1 MSNYTWIVTGGTI
14 TAGGTINDNTVTVT
28 WTGAAGTVSVNYN
41 NATNC
46 TAAAPAVNNVTINP
60 LPVPTITGNAA
71 ACLNSTGNIYT
82 TEAGMSN
89 YTWIVTG
96 GTITAGG
103 TINDNTVTVTW
114 TGAAG
119 TVSVNY
125 NNATNCTAAA
135 PAVNNVT
142 INPLPVPT
150 ITGNAAAC
158 LNSTGNIYTTE
169 AGMSNYTW
177 IVTGGTIT
185 AGGTI
190 NDNTVTVTWTG
201 AAGTVSVN
209 YNNATNCTA
218 AAPAVN
224 NVTINPLPVP
234 TITGN
239 AAACLNSTGN
249 IYTTEA
255 GMSNYTWI
263 VTGGTITAG
272 GTINDNTVTVTWT
285 GAAGTVSVNY
295 NNATNCTAAAPAVN
309 NVTINPLPVPTITG
323 NAAACLNSTGNI
335 YTTEAGMS
343 NYTWIVTG
351 GTITAG
357 GTINDNTVTVTWT
370 GAAGTV
376 SVNYNN
382 ATNCTAAAPA
392 VNNVTINPL
401 PVPTITGNAAACLNS
416 TGNIYTTEAG
426 MSNYTWIVTGG
437 TITAGGT
444 INDNTVTV
452 TWTGAAGTV
461 SVNYNNATNCTAAAP
476 AVNNVTINPLPV
488 PTITGN
494 AAACL
499 NSTGNIYTT
508 EAGMSNYTWIVTG
521 GTITAG
527 GTINDNTVTVTWTGA
542 AGTVSVNYNNATNC
556 TAAAPAV
563 NNVTINP

>member
-1 MSNYTWIVTGGTI
+1 MRTQNQFTGQSGSLNQSIGRLHNADVELFSQSCGQSDQSVTEVEKVKMKSNNFFHSNPKLLMFRGLLLLLLLLAGAGGAWAQDGRPYPNSGNQTVCLTGIPEPYGVIPTLGSSYVWTVDNVTTSSDWTLNSNGTNLASILWRTPGTYTVRVVETI
-14 TAGGTINDNTVTVT
+14 TLTECIGAIVPITVTV
-28 WTGAAGTVSVNYN
+28 
-41 NATNC
+41 
-46 TAAAPAVNNVTINP
+46 NP

-309 NVTINPLPVPTITG
+309 NVTINPLPVPTIT
-323 NAAACLNSTGNI
+323 
-335 YTTEAGMS
+335 
-343 NYTWIVTG
+343 
-351 GTITAG
+351 
-357 GTINDNTVTVTWT
+357 D
-370 GAAGTV
+370 
-376 SVNYNN
+376 
-382 ATNCTAAAPA
+382 
-392 VNNVTINPL
+392 
-401 PVPTITGNAAACLNS
+401 
-416 TGNIYTTEAG
+416 
-426 MSNYTWIVTGG
+426 
-437 TITAGGT
+437 
-444 INDNTVTV
+444 
-452 TWTGAAGTV
+452 
-461 SVNYNNATNCTAAAP
+461 
-476 AVNNVTINPLPV
+476 
-488 PTITGN
+488 
-494 AAACL
+494 
-499 NSTGNIYTT
+499 
-508 EAGMSNYTWIVTG
+508 
-521 GTITAG
+521 
-527 GTINDNTVTVTWTGA
+527 
-542 AGTVSVNYNNATNC
+542 
-556 TAAAPAV
+556 
-563 NNVTINP
+563 